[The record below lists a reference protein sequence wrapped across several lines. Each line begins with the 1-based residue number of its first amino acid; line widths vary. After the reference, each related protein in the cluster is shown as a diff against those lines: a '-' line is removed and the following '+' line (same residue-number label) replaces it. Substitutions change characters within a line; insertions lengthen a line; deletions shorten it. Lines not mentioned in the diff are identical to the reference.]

1 MKPLIPLIGLVCV
14 GCAQDVV
21 VPSKLSPPSARLMV
35 APQPLPT
42 VKPGDDLYAATAV
55 CRAEYGREASKLV
68 GLQGYTRTILK
79 KK

>member
-1 MKPLIPLIGLVCV
+1 MKPLIPVICLVCV

-21 VPSKLSPPSARLMV
+21 VPSKLSPPSSRLMV
-35 APQPLPT
+35 APTPLPV
-42 VKPGDDLYAATAV
+42 VKAGDDLYEATAV